1 VGVAATV
8 DQRGNPRSSALVRR
22 IARLEPEPGRLDAVA
37 LGLVDAVLEADAE
50 TLGAALDA
58 LRDARARA
66 GEEEHLLGWLDAA
79 IAFAHWGLERVA
91 SPAGVARGTQAHEFL
106 TMLEGS
112 PQLGSAELRQLLE
125 TDETQVSRTGRRLL
139 DSGLVTR
146 RKVGRQVFWQL
157 SPRGRRALEQAPEPT
172 PPDSGSFW
180 LEAIRRGFEG
190 AAGDEP
196 GQARREVDPTRERIV
211 ESALELHGS
220 RGIQATT
227 WEEIAARAGVP
238 VGTME
243 AIFPT
248 RDDLVRACGE
258 HFLETLRVP
267 PPDRARDIFAGASS
281 EQERIQRLVETSFS
295 VYERGADGIA
305 AGRRER
311 AEVPAVDESMGE
323 LERSLDALVTE
334 ALRPRRPD
342 SSSVASL
349 RALTDLEVW
358 RTLRDQ
364 GATPEAAV
372 EQASAALERW
382 LEGHPA
388 R

>member
-1 VGVAATV
+1 MAATV
-8 DQRGNPRSSALVRR
+8 NQRGNPRSETLLRR

-50 TLGAALDA
+50 TLGTALDA

-66 GEEEHLLGWLDAA
+66 GEREQLLGWLDAA
-79 IAFAHWGLERVA
+79 IAFAHWGLERA
-91 SPAGVARGTQAHEFL
+91 PSPSGVARGTQAHEFL
-106 TMLEGS
+106 SMLDGS
-112 PQLGSAELRQLLE
+112 PQLGSADLRRLLE

-157 SPRGRRALEQAPEPT
+157 SPHGRRALEQAPEPT
-172 PPDSGSFW
+172 PPDSSSFW
-180 LEAIRRGFEG
+180 LEAIRRGFES

-196 GQARREVDPTRERIV
+196 GHAPRIVEPTRERII
-211 ESALELHGS
+211 ESTLDLHS
-220 RGIQATT
+220 SQGIQATT
-227 WEEIAARAGVP
+227 WQEVATRAGVP
-238 VGTME
+238 VETVE
-243 AIFPT
+243 AMFPT
-248 RDDLVRACGE
+248 LDDLARSCGA
-258 HFLETLRVP
+258 HFLESLQMP
-267 PPDRARDIFAGASS
+267 PPDRAPDIFAGASS
-281 EQERIQRLVETSFS
+281 EPERIRRLVRTLFRI
-295 VYERGADGIA
+295 YERGADGITVA
-305 AGRRER
+305 RRER
-311 AEVPAVDESMGE
+311 AEVPAVGESMYH
-323 LERSLDALVTE
+323 LDTSFDALVTE

-342 SSSVASL
+342 SPSVASL

-372 EQASAALERW
+372 ERASATVTRW
-382 LEGHPA
+382 LEGHTA